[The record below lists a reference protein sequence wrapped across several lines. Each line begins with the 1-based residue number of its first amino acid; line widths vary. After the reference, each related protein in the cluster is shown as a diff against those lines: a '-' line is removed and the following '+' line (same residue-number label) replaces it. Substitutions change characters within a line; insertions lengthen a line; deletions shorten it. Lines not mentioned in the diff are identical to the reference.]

1 MRWIWK
7 CELRRVVRFFLPLL
21 TSAVMLAISGAALAG
36 GAHGGRVIAGQA
48 GGAVNEFYR
57 YLVTTRFTYLAVSLA
72 FLAWVLG
79 GRAASRR
86 AASRLAGPYALNL
99 LEIPWFGHLARSR
112 WYLPLFQIPTLLVF
126 VAILY
131 FGFRGPLD
139 SSRNPATVLTWLIWW
154 PGLVLL
160 ILLLGRIWCLMCPF
174 GSLGDALQRRWS
186 MNLKFPRPLHNLWG
200 QILIFQA
207 LTWAF
212 LYWQIDANPRA
223 TAWLLAALALAAMAA
238 AALFERRSFCRY
250 LCPIG
255 GLIGLYSTVSPLELR
270 VKSREVCR
278 LHHGRDCVTGNERG
292 RACPML
298 EYPGNMD
305 RNVYCNFC
313 LECVKACPL
322 DNLRLS
328 LRPPGQDLW
337 TTARRHADETAA
349 VATLWGITL
358 LEALLMARWGGRP
371 GLISYT
377 ALYLGTTMGLPL
389 SLLGA
394 AAFLGGGEQWK
405 EGLKKLGYML
415 VPLGLAMHLA
425 HNLEHLLVDGPLLV
439 AAWEGARETLG
450 LGRDTLAVAPS
461 LLRPST
467 LFWIQLFT
475 LLGGLLVSLQ
485 VGIRL
490 LERSPGPVEDTGV
503 AGSGLPARP
512 ASRARLAPMWGAIAL
527 FSALNYYALGLPM
540 GSRASLINGAASA
553 AGGYPLL
560 FISNRDGNREVYR
573 VNPDGSN
580 LARLTHTP
588 EEEEEAS
595 WSPDGSLIVAVAR
608 DEEGD
613 QEIYVMKADGTGR
626 RKLTDNR
633 VDDWSPIWSPD
644 GGRIAYV
651 QGIGEQAE
659 IMVVERGGI
668 NAVQVTRNRY
678 WDYVRS
684 WTADG
689 TRLLYESVRE
699 GQMDIFLARDDGT
712 GEANLTNHPAN
723 DGDPAWSPE
732 GRWIAFSSD
741 RDGNQEIYLMKADG
755 TRQRRVT
762 RSPSWEGHPY
772 WSPDGSKILFES
784 DRGPGGTFEALV
796 IYPNGARERNLT
808 RNPANDNHPAWS
820 PDGSLVAYVTDRDG
834 NMEIY
839 LANADGSEPRNITV
853 NEADDM
859 IPSW

>member
-1 MRWIWK
+1 MRFIG
-7 CELRRVVRFFLPLL
+7 ERGIGRVVQFAPVPV
-21 TSAVMLAISGAALAG
+21 TLAALGGISRAALAG
-36 GAHGGRVIAGQA
+36 GAHGGRVVAEAGS
-48 GGAVNEFYR
+48 AVSEFYR
-57 YLVTTRFTYLAVSLA
+57 YLVATRFIYLAVSLA
-72 FLAWVLG
+72 FLAWLLG
-79 GRAASRR
+79 GRTASRR
-86 AASRLAGPYALNL
+86 RGSLPASPHAFNL
-99 LEIPWFGHLARSR
+99 LELPWFGRLARSR

-126 VAILY
+126 VAVLY
-131 FGFRGPLD
+131 FGFRGPPD
-139 SSRNPATVLTWLIWW
+139 ASRNPATVLTWIIWW

-174 GSLGDALQRRWS
+174 GSLGDAVQRRWS
-186 MNLKFPRPLHNLWG
+186 LQLKLPRPLRNLWG
-200 QILIFQA
+200 QVLIFQV

-212 LYWQIDANPRA
+212 LYWQIDARPRA
-223 TAWLLAALALAAMAA
+223 TAWLLAVLALAAMAV

-278 LHHGRDCVTGNERG
+278 SHQGRDCVVGNERG

-298 EYPGNMD
+298 EFPGNLD
-305 RNVYCNFC
+305 RNVYCNLC

-328 LRPPGQDLW
+328 LRPPGKDLW
-337 TTARRHADETAA
+337 TTAHRQADETAA
-349 VATLWGITL
+349 VAILWGITL

-389 SLLGA
+389 TLLGA
-394 AAFLGGGEQWK
+394 AAFLGGGGKWK
-405 EGLKKLGYML
+405 EGLKKLGYTL

-439 AAWEGARETLG
+439 AAWESARETLG
-450 LGRDTLAVAPS
+450 LGGSPMAIAPP
-461 LLRPST
+461 LVRPTT
-467 LFWIQLFT
+467 LFYIQLFT
-475 LLGGLLVSLQ
+475 LLAGLLVSLQ
-485 VGIRL
+485 VGTRL
-490 LERSPGPVEDTGV
+490 LGPSPGPGEEVGPDSTGLH
-503 AGSGLPARP
+503 SRP
-512 ASRARLAPMWGAIAL
+512 VSRARLAPMWGAIAL

-540 GSRASLINGAASA
+540 GSRASVVNGAAGA

-595 WSPDGSLIVAVAR
+595 WSPDGSLIVTVAR

-699 GQMDIFLARDDGT
+699 GQMDIYLARDDGT
-712 GEANLTNHPAN
+712 GETNLTNHPAN
-723 DGDPAWSPE
+723 DGDPAWSPD

-772 WSPDGSKILFES
+772 WSPDSSKILFES
-784 DRGPGGTFEALV
+784 DRGPGGTFEVMAV
-796 IYPNGARERNLT
+796 YPNGARERNLT
-808 RNPANDNHPAWS
+808 GNPANDKHPAWS
-820 PDGSLVAYVTDRDG
+820 PDGSMVAYVSDRDG

-839 LANADGSEPRNITV
+839 VANADGSEPRNITASRA
-853 NEADDM
+853 NDM
-859 IPSW
+859 FPSW